1 MFGKKKDKE
10 YKVIAVY
17 NDYRHHKT
25 FKTLPEA
32 EVYVKELQEKAKK
45 NEIRMV
51 CNRSKKLLS
60 NRRVSRAMY
69 HNWQFHYV
77 RLDNNN

>member
-10 YKVIAVY
+10 YQVIAVY

-45 NEIRMV
+45 REWIIDEECDWHINCATISCIAIALV
-51 CNRSKKLLS
+51 
-60 NRRVSRAMY
+60 
-69 HNWQFHYV
+69 
-77 RLDNNN
+77 